1 MVRKAIISL
10 LLILALGSAA
20 LAQTTIRYMTFFP
33 EEIEAEVV
41 AAFNRTHPDIVV
53 QMEPAG
59 FGEIFTK
66 LQVALAGGVA
76 PDVVSLN
83 LENYTGFAASGNLLR
98 LDPLMQADAFDLSIY
113 FPAVVDLF
121 RLRGSLY
128 AFPATFSDVVLFYN
142 EDLYSQAGLTG
153 PQSAQSWPEMMDIAK
168 KLTRDLSGDG
178 AADQYGYAVAWWP
191 MYIWLGGGEILD
203 ETGARTLINSPEAV
217 AGLQAMVDT
226 WLVEGV
232 APSPAELAVKGD
244 WDRWAEGTL
253 ATFPIGPW
261 GLAPFQETPFDWNA
275 AHHPPIARQAT
286 FLFSN
291 PLAITSQ
298 SANPQAAWEFLKFA
312 TGPEGTQIRQDMG
325 YEISPVRD
333 VATAS
338 FGRDM
343 RRPCDMAVFLEAT
356 SYAKSP
362 PAIPAWNEVSA
373 AIDEQLN
380 QARAGTISVRNAMDN
395 AAIAVQAIL
404 SR

>member
-1 MVRKAIISL
+1 M
-10 LLILALGSAA
+10 
-20 LAQTTIRYMTFFP
+20 
-33 EEIEAEVV
+33 
-41 AAFNRTHPDIVV
+41 
-53 QMEPAG
+53 
-59 FGEIFTK
+59 
-66 LQVALAGGVA
+66 A

-98 LDPLMQADAFDLSIY
+98 LDPLIQADGMDLSIF
-113 FPAVVDLF
+113 FPTVVDLF
-121 RLRGSLY
+121 RMQGSLY

-142 EDLYSQAGLTG
+142 EDLYGQAGLTG
-153 PQSAQSWPEMMDIAK
+153 PQSTWSWREMMDAAK

-178 AADQYGYAVAWWP
+178 VADQFGYVTAWWP

-203 ETGARTLINSPEAV
+203 ETGTRTLINSPEAV
-217 AGLQAMVDT
+217 SGLQAMVDT

-232 APSPAELAVKGD
+232 APGPAELGVKGD
-244 WDRWAEGTL
+244 WDRWSEGTL

-275 AHHPPIARQAT
+275 AHHPPIERQAT

-291 PLAITSQ
+291 PLAITGQ

-312 TGPEGTQIRQDMG
+312 TGPEGTQIRQDLG

-343 RRPCDMAVFLEAT
+343 KRPRDMAVFLEAT
-356 SYAKSP
+356 AYASRRRR
-362 PAIPAWNEVSA
+362 
-373 AIDEQLN
+373 LLH
-380 QARAGTISVRNAMDN
+380 GTK
-395 AAIAVQAIL
+395 
-404 SR
+404 